1 MLTAC
6 AGWQLEAAAEDPVS
20 GELSLRLADLFR
32 LRLNISRVGAAASVE
47 MLPGGWQ
54 AVCALGQAGEGVCA
68 GRLVAG

>member
-20 GELSLRLADLFR
+20 GEVSLRLADLFR

-54 AVCALGQAGEGVCA
+54 CSAV
-68 GRLVAG
+68 

>member
-20 GELSLRLADLFR
+20 GEVSLRLADLFR

-47 MLPGGWQ
+47 MLPGEWQ
-54 AVCALGQAGEGVCA
+54 CSAV
-68 GRLVAG
+68 